1 MKNLPTRVPVLPLHA
16 VNDGVLYSGQI
27 VEARKGVGY
36 IHVLKAG
43 DTNTSGKWIIAHLE
57 DVSVPVGQRVVGR
70 SVTFNLYLHS
80 DSRPMAFNV
89 Q

>member
-1 MKNLPTRVPVLPLHA
+1 MKTLPVRVPVLPAHA

-36 IHVLKAG
+36 IHILKAG
-43 DTNTSGKWIIAHLE
+43 DPNTSSKWIIAHIE
-57 DVSVPVGQRVVGR
+57 DVNVPAGQQVVGR